1 MLMQPAPIIARK
13 IAGYRD
19 KPKGCTTVF
28 DRRLG
33 ITLIFLMLALG
44 NAHPARAAAADN
56 GAQLARQWC
65 ANCHVISNNS
75 AGPVPQGPPSFQMI
89 AHSGLTVDQLRAFL
103 SHPHG
108 AMPDLSLTRTEI
120 DELIAYINTLR

>member
-1 MLMQPAPIIARK
+1 M
-13 IAGYRD
+13 
-19 KPKGCTTVF
+19 F
-28 DRRLG
+28 DRRLV

-44 NAHPARAAAADN
+44 NAHPARAAAAADN

-65 ANCHVISNNS
+65 ANCHVIGNNS

-89 AHSGLTVDQLRAFL
+89 ARSGKTADQLRAFL

-120 DELIAYINTLR
+120 DELIAYINTFH